1 MSNCPHT
8 GLTVPECSCV
18 HCIEEQLQRFS
29 PRVRASGSGRHARLL
44 ASQARVVDQAP
55 VASKRLPGPAV

>member
-18 HCIEEQLQRFS
+18 HCIEQQLQRFS

-44 ASQARVVDQAP
+44 ASEARVDQAP
-55 VASKRLPGPAV
+55 MASKRMPRPAV

>member
-8 GLTVPECSCV
+8 GLSVPECSCV

-29 PRVRASGSGRHARLL
+29 PRVRAMDGARHARLL
-44 ASQARVVDQAP
+44 SEARVADQAP
-55 VASKRLPGPAV
+55 PSPKRLPGHSV

>member
-18 HCIEEQLQRFS
+18 YCIEQQLQRFS
-29 PRVRASGSGRHARLL
+29 PRVRAADGSRHARLL
-44 ASQARVVDQAP
+44 ASEARVVDQP
-55 VASKRLPGPAV
+55 PGASKRLPGSAV